1 MRSLFKPEQ
10 ANVNTREINR
20 TTRVIL
26 IRHGRSTFN
35 EKKLYQGSSDI
46 SVLTEQ
52 GQQTAKQVGQFL
64 KNEPIAA
71 IYTSPLK
78 RVRQTVD
85 AILENLSSTP
95 LLWVHPGL
103 REIDL
108 QSWEGQSFQFVQET
122 YAADYQCWK
131 QRPHEFELIPN
142 AVASLDADRLNA
154 AKLNHARGATATQT
168 RCFPVLDLYERS
180 QQFWQEVLHDYPG
193 QTIVIVSHGGTNR
206 ALISTALG
214 LLPSQFHRLQQSN
227 CGISLLHFPDA
238 CLNAGHL
245 QTLNV
250 TTPLKEPLPKLKE
263 GKQGLRLL
271 LLPSETNSRSLAHL
285 VKLLQT
291 TAIDFSLASESAA
304 CLTDRLLYH
313 HPTTVQLQSQQ
324 HRFLLNWQRTL
335 ETTSSASSQLMTGL
349 VVAEQD
355 DIQQVVGDAI
365 GLNRDQHWRLRPQPG
380 ALSVL
385 HYPVANLPVL
395 QAFNFA

>member
-1 MRSLFKPEQ
+1 MRSLFKLEQ
-10 ANVNTREINR
+10 TNVDVRETNR

-35 EKKLYQGSSDI
+35 EKKLYQGSSDL

-52 GQQTAKQVGQFL
+52 GWQTAKQVGQFL

-85 AILENLSSTP
+85 AILGNLSSTP
-95 LLWVHPGL
+95 PLWVQPGL

-131 QRPHEFELIPN
+131 HRPHEFELIPN
-142 AVASLDADRLNA
+142 AVASLDAPSLNP
-154 AKLNHARGATATQT
+154 ARGATVAIQT
-168 RCFPVLDLYERS
+168 RSFPVLDLYERS
-180 QQFWQEVLHDYPG
+180 QQFWQEVLCRHPG
-193 QTIVIVSHGGTNR
+193 QTIAVVSHGGTNR

-214 LLPSQFHRLQQSN
+214 LPPSQFHRLQQSN
-227 CGISLLHFPDA
+227 CGISFLHFPDA
-238 CLNAGHL
+238 CLNAAQL
-245 QTLNV
+245 KTLNL
-250 TTPLKEPLPKLKE
+250 TTPLKESLPKLKE

-271 LLPSETNSRSLAHL
+271 LLPSETNSRSIDHLAQ
-285 VKLLQT
+285 LLQT
-291 TAIDFSLASESAA
+291 ISIDFSLAADSEAT
-304 CLTDRLLYH
+304 LIDRLLHY

-349 VVAEQD
+349 VVAAQD
-355 DIQQVVGDAI
+355 DIQQVVGAAI
-365 GLNRDQHWRLRPQPG
+365 GLSRDQHWRLQPQPG

-385 HYPVANLPVL
+385 HYPVANSPVL